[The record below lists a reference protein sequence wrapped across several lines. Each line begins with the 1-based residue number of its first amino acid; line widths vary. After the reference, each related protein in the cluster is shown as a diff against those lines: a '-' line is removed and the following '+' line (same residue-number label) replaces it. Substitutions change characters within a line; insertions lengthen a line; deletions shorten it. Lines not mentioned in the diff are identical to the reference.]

1 MREVTFQ
8 SLTRRA
14 EIGANCYVLD
24 TGMVRIALDSGMH
37 PKEKAYEAIP
47 DLSLSPDGSLDAVV
61 VTHSHLDH
69 VGSLPVLM
77 RRNMRAP
84 AYMTPVTA
92 EFADALLHNSV
103 NVMSSQRE
111 QEGIKEYPLFTHREL
126 DGLIRRWETRQPGRS
141 FELAETGVRA
151 EFFDAGH
158 LPGSVGVRLDV
169 DGLKIFYTGDVHF
182 EDQTILMKAEFPT
195 EPVDVLVMECT
206 RGAHERDPNYSRKAE
221 SERFA
226 AMISRAIERGGSVLV
241 PVFALG
247 KTQEIL
253 MMMHELKAQGLIPSS
268 APVHIGGLS
277 TRMTQ
282 IVDRH
287 TNEVRRRHAG
297 FRLLESMNGLVKS
310 KKGERI
316 TSSHPGR
323 IYALS
328 SGMMTERTVSND
340 FAYHFIN
347 QPKNALCFVGYADPD
362 SPAGQILA
370 SRTGDPIKLDSAHP
384 PVQLNC
390 EVGQFD
396 FSGHAPRHELI
407 DYARRLNP
415 RKILLV
421 HGDGPALDWMAKALS
436 LALPECEVIIPLP
449 GEKVV
454 LSR

>member
-24 TGMVRIALDSGMH
+24 TGRARIALDSGMH
-37 PKEKAYEAIP
+37 PKERAFDALP
-47 DLSLSPDGSLDAVV
+47 DFPLCPDGSLDAVV

-77 RRNMRAP
+77 RRNLRAP
-84 AYMTPVTA
+84 AYMSPVTA
-92 EFADALLHNSV
+92 EFAEALLHNSV
-103 NVMSSQRE
+103 NVMSAQRE

-126 DGLIRRWETRQPGRS
+126 DGLVRRWEGRQPGRI

-158 LPGSVGVRLDV
+158 LPGSVGVRLNV
-169 DGLKIFYTGDVHF
+169 DGLIIFYTGDVHF
-182 EDQTILMKAEFPT
+182 EDQTILKKAEFPT
-195 EPVDVLVMECT
+195 DPVDVLVLECT
-206 RGAHERDPNYSRKAE
+206 RGAAERNPDYSREAE
-221 SERFA
+221 SKRFA
-226 AMISRAIERGGSVLV
+226 AMISRALERGGSVLI

-253 MMMHELKAQGLIPSS
+253 MLLHELKGRGLVPMD

-287 TNEVRRRHAG
+287 TNDVRRHHAG
-297 FRLLESMNGLVKS
+297 FRILESLHGLVKS

-316 TSSHPGR
+316 SSSHPGR

-328 SGMMTERTVSND
+328 SGMMTEKTVSNE

-347 QPKNALCFVGYADPD
+347 RPENALCFVGYADPD

-370 SRTGDPIKLDSAHP
+370 SAPGALVPLDSVFP
-384 PVQLNC
+384 PVPLNC

-436 LALPECEVIIPLP
+436 LAVPECEVIIPLP
-449 GEKVV
+449 GEKIV
-454 LSR
+454 LAR